1 MRDARITALKAML
14 DADPMDPFA
23 LYGLALEY
31 KVAGELELALPLLKA
46 AVSVEEPAV
55 YAYYQL
61 GEVLIGLGETDEAE
75 DALNLGIQRAHQTND
90 QKAAHELAALLD
102 TL

>member
-1 MRDARITALKAML
+1 ML
-14 DADPMDPFA
+14 EVDPRDPFA
-23 LYGLALEY
+23 LYGLALEH

-61 GEVLIGLGETDEAE
+61 GEVLMGLGETDEAE
-75 DALNLGIQRAHQTND
+75 EALKLGIERARRIND